1 MPAPS
6 PNNADRPSGDSV
18 FAASGDIATEVT
30 RIADGDAHDLEA
42 LRQLDP
48 DQIDGA
54 RPKKRLGLFFWF
66 AAGFFILVI
75 ILAITAPWLPIKN
88 PAKIVGR
95 PRIAPNSQFWFGTD
109 ALGRDIFCR
118 VIWGARASLAVGFL
132 SILFGGIVGTA
143 VGVAAGY
150 LRGKTETVLMV
161 AMDVL
166 LSFPALLLALAIV
179 NFTDSKTILTVSIA
193 LGLVAVAPTARLVR
207 ANALI
212 YGQKDFVLAARLL
225 GANHVR
231 ILRREILPNIVPP
244 LLSFSII
251 AIAVAM
257 VAEGGLSFLGLS
269 IDAASTATWGNM
281 IVSGKPALENGA
293 PWISLIPSAVLFL
306 TVLALNFSGDRIREY
321 TDVKEG

>member
-6 PNNADRPSGDSV
+6 PDAAGRPAKDSIFASSGDL
-18 FAASGDIATEVT
+18 ATEVT
-30 RIADGDAHDLEA
+30 RIADGDAHNLNS
-42 LRQLDP
+42 LRALDP
-48 DQIDGA
+48 DQVDGA
-54 RPKKRLGLFFWF
+54 RAKKRLGLFFWC
-66 AAGFFILVI
+66 AAGFFLLVVL
-75 ILAITAPWLPIKN
+75 LALTAPLLPIRD
-88 PAKIVGR
+88 PAKVVGR
-95 PRIAPNSQFWFGTD
+95 PRLAPDVKFWFGTD
-109 ALGRDIFCR
+109 ALGRDIFSR

-132 SILFGGIVGTA
+132 SILFGGIIGTTVGI
-143 VGVAAGY
+143 AAGY

-179 NFTDSKTILTVSIA
+179 NFTDSKTVITVSIA
-193 LGLVAVAPTARLVR
+193 LGIVAIAPTARLVR
-207 ANALI
+207 ANALV
-212 YGQKDFVLAARLL
+212 YGQREFVTAARSL
-225 GANHVR
+225 GASHVR
-231 ILRREILPNIVPP
+231 ILRREILPNLIPP

-269 IDAASTATWGNM
+269 IDPAATPTWGNM

>member
-1 MPAPS
+1 MPEPS
-6 PNNADRPSGDSV
+6 PEDAGRPARGSV
-18 FAASGDIATEVT
+18 FAASGDVATEVT
-30 RIADGDAHDLEA
+30 RIADGDAHDLQSLHA
-42 LRQLDP
+42 LDP
-48 DQIDGA
+48 DQVDGA
-54 RPKKRLGLFFWF
+54 RAKKRLGLFFWV
-66 AAGFFILVI
+66 AAGFFILVVV
-75 ILAITAPWLPIKN
+75 LAITAPWLPIKN
-88 PAKIVGR
+88 PAKVVGR
-95 PRIAPNSQFWFGTD
+95 PRLSPSAKFWFGTD
-109 ALGRDIFCR
+109 SLGRDIFSR

-132 SILFGGIVGTA
+132 SILFGGVIGTA
-143 VGVAAGY
+143 IGIAAGY
-150 LRGKTETVLMV
+150 LRGKTETILMV

-179 NFTDSKTILTVSIA
+179 NFTDSRTVITVSIA
-193 LGLVAVAPTARLVR
+193 LGIVAIAPTARLVR
-207 ANALI
+207 ANALV
-212 YGQKDFVLAARLL
+212 YGQREFVTAARSL
-225 GANHVR
+225 GASNAR
-231 ILRREILPNIVPP
+231 ILRREILPNILPP

>member
-6 PNNADRPSGDSV
+6 PNNAGRPSGDSV
-18 FAASGDIATEVT
+18 FAASGDIASEVT

-231 ILRREILPNIVPP
+231 IRRREILPNIVPP

>member
-1 MPAPS
+1 MPALS
-6 PNNADRPSGDSV
+6 PDNAGRPAKDSV

-30 RIADGDAHDLEA
+30 RIADGDAHDLDA
-42 LRQLDP
+42 LHKLDP
-48 DQIDGA
+48 DQVDGA

-66 AAGFFILVI
+66 AAGFFILVVV
-75 ILAITAPWLPIKN
+75 LAIAAPWLPIKN

-132 SILFGGIVGTA
+132 SILFGGVIGTA

-212 YGQKDFVLAARLL
+212 YGQRDFVLAARLL

-321 TDVKEG
+321 TDVTEG